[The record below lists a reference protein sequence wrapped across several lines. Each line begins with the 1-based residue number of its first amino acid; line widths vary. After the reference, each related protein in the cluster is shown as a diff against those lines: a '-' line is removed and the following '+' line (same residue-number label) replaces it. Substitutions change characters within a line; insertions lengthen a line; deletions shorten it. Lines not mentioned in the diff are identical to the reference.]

1 MNITTELYKQVN
13 SLLNEV
19 DFDKIHTV
27 MEKLNW
33 TWNSIDD
40 KIPDALNLYIVA
52 RDLLYDAIENGS
64 AATGGFYA
72 ECIEE
77 EDDKAELS
85 LKFCVEDICNE
96 TSEECDD

>member
-1 MNITTELYKQVN
+1 MKITTELYKQVN
-13 SLLNEV
+13 SLLDEV

-27 MEKLNW
+27 METLNW
-33 TWNSIDD
+33 TWKSIDD
-40 KIPDALNLYIVA
+40 TVPSTLDLYVAA

-64 AATGGFYA
+64 ASTGGFYA

-77 EDDKAELS
+77 EDNKAELS